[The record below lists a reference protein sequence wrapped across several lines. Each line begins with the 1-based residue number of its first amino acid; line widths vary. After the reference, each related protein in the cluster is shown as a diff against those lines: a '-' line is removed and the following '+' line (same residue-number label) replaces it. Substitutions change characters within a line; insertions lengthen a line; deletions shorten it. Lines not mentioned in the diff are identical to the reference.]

1 MFEKE
6 LTTLREQDQYR
17 ILKTI
22 SQNNGR
28 EINFGQK
35 TYLNFSSND
44 YLGLAQPIQTISAQS
59 GAGAAAL
66 VSGNQSIHDEL
77 SKIISDWKQK
87 ERTLLFPSGFQA
99 NVAAVTG
106 LTDKETLILYD
117 KLSHASLIDGILL
130 SGAKAFSYLHLN
142 YQNLETKLEKF
153 KDYPKK
159 IIVTDSIFS
168 MDGDAADLKKLV
180 QLKKKYNA
188 LLIVDEAHGVGAYGA
203 TGAGLCEEQNV
214 SQDVDVIVTTFSK
227 AVGAQGGSISAS
239 HEIIDYLINF
249 SRPYIFSTTLSP
261 LLVLAVKNNIEIIRS
276 DRGLK
281 LKNKLK
287 SNINYFCQKAEEIGL
302 KLISQSAIQPLVI
315 GSATEA
321 KKAYEI
327 LLNKGI
333 FIPLIRYPAV
343 PKDSARL
350 RLSLTAQHTEEDI
363 LKLVAALKPM
373 GDIFKTND

>member
-249 SRPYIFSTTLSP
+249 
-261 LLVLAVKNNIEIIRS
+261 
-276 DRGLK
+276 
-281 LKNKLK
+281 
-287 SNINYFCQKAEEIGL
+287 
-302 KLISQSAIQPLVI
+302 
-315 GSATEA
+315 
-321 KKAYEI
+321 
-327 LLNKGI
+327 
-333 FIPLIRYPAV
+333 
-343 PKDSARL
+343 
-350 RLSLTAQHTEEDI
+350 
-363 LKLVAALKPM
+363 
-373 GDIFKTND
+373 